1 MTEAYEETAADSVL
15 EDAAEQGFEDEG
27 DIAAD
32 YLEELL
38 DIADIDGDID
48 IEVRNGRTYLSVVT
62 EDGNNTELTALVGED
77 GEVLDALQEL
87 VRLSVLAATG
97 QRTRLILDIAE
108 HRAGRQ
114 KALVDMAESAIARV
128 KETGDEVHLEPL
140 GSYERKLVHDIVAA
154 HGLYSESE
162 GAGLDRHIVIIPAEG

>member
-1 MTEAYEETAADSVL
+1 MTEAYEETAADDVL
-15 EDAAEQGFEDEG
+15 DTDPEQGFEDEG

-62 EDGNNTELTALVGED
+62 EDGSKTELSALVGED

-108 HRAGRQ
+108 YRASRQ
-114 KALVDMAESAIARV
+114 KALVDMAETAIARV
-128 KETGDEVHLEPL
+128 KESGDDVHLEPL

-154 HGLYSESE
+154 HGLHSESE
-162 GAGLDRHIVIIPAEG
+162 GAGPDRHIVIMPAED

>member
-15 EDAAEQGFEDEG
+15 EVAAEQGFEDEG

-108 HRAGRQ
+108 HRASRQ
-114 KALVDMAESAIARV
+114 KALVDMAETAIARV
-128 KETGDEVHLEPL
+128 KETGDEVDLEPL

-162 GAGLDRHIVIIPAEG
+162 GAGPDRHIVIMPAED

>member
-15 EDAAEQGFEDEG
+15 EDAVEQGFEDEG

-62 EDGNNTELTALVGED
+62 EDGNNTELASLVGED

-114 KALVDMAESAIARV
+114 KALVDMAETAIARV
-128 KETGDEVHLEPL
+128 KETGDEVHLEPQ

-162 GAGLDRHIVIIPAEG
+162 GAGPDRHIVIMPAED